1 MVPRGGGIVT
11 GLYICADEVADAL
24 ARGRPV
30 VALETTLITHGLPHP
45 DGVAA
50 AVAIENEIRQGGATP
65 ATIAVWGGAVRVG
78 LTHAELSE
86 LATTP
91 DVVKV
96 NLSNLAATVADRRPG
111 ATTVAA
117 TMFAAHAQGIKV
129 FVTGGIGGVHRD
141 AGISGDVSADLT
153 ALSRIPI
160 AVVCA
165 GAKAILDLPRTV
177 EMLETLGVPVF
188 GVQTNEFPAFYR
200 RSSGLSVDSRMDTI
214 EELTSA
220 IRTHLA
226 LGIGTGVLVANP
238 IPVSDELPV
247 ETYERALNA
256 ALADAQRQNL
266 RGRSITPFLLE
277 RMRALSGGESVRA
290 NVALLTSNARVA
302 AQLARALAE
311 SAESG

>member
-1 MVPRGGGIVT
+1 MT